1 MVARPA
7 RIEPVRRGHRH
18 GRFRTPLHFQC
29 AASDR
34 PLTRLRCYCV
44 QRILDAA
51 EAFGAR
57 VIFTDPA
64 CFTGTDRVAQAVSI
78 LQREQVI

>member
-1 MVARPA
+1 
-7 RIEPVRRGHRH
+7 
-18 GRFRTPLHFQC
+18 
-29 AASDR
+29 
-34 PLTRLRCYCV
+34 V